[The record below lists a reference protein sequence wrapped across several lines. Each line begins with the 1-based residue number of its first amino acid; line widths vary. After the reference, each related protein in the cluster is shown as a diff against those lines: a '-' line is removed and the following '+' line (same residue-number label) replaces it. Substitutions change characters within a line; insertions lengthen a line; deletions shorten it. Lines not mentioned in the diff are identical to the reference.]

1 MLEYCKKNKI
11 KYRTIPQ
18 HHSPRA
24 SFSAYLYTML
34 KVLHVTFGIKQSDI
48 IESLNELE
56 NLNKKINSSNLTDE
70 NPAISLA
77 KWINN
82 IPVIYYPFGLESAAI
97 RFKNSLQENAKIHV
111 ITEDLVEACHN
122 GIVAWEKSSNAK
134 PILIQGAD
142 DHIKTKERGGILKE
156 YFKLNSIE
164 CKEINSVHGA
174 ILTKLISLIYFLDYA
189 SIYKAVLSE
198 TDPTPVKSI
207 TFIKERV
214 S

>member
-1 MLEYCKKNKI
+1 MMM
-11 KYRTIPQ
+11 
-18 HHSPRA
+18 S
-24 SFSAYLYTML
+24 
-34 KVLHVTFGIKQSDI
+34 
-48 IESLNELE
+48 
-56 NLNKKINSSNLTDE
+56 
-70 NPAISLA
+70 
-77 KWINN
+77 
-82 IPVIYYPFGLESAAI
+82 
-97 RFKNSLQENAKIHV
+97 
-111 ITEDLVEACHN
+111 
-122 GIVAWEKSSNAK
+122 GIVRFLWVQESQAVAK

-142 DHIKTKERGGILKE
+142 DYIKTKERWGILKE

-189 SIYKAVLSE
+189 SIYKAVLSK